1 MIFDQDPAIDFAWI
15 LFIGRARLG
24 LSSDRE
30 VMRLTLKDFMGRY
43 GAYQQ
48 VFDTENML
56 KANNT
61 TYGAV
66 RRKQE
71 QEEEWF

>member
-1 MIFDQDPAIDFAWI
+1 
-15 LFIGRARLG
+15 
-24 LSSDRE
+24 
-30 VMRLTLKDFMGRY
+30 MRLTLKDFMGRY